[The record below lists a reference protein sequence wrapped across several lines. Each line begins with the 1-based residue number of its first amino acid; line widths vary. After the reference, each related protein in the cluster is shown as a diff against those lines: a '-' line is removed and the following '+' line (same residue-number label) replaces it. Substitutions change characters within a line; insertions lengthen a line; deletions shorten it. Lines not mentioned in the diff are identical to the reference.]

1 MLDELDPTFPKTFF
15 LTVTRFTTP
24 FGFINEL
31 LTYHRERTEARD
43 NASLFQVVCVIR
55 YWLTNYFHHL
65 ALKDR
70 MATLPR
76 LRQALDTAVSTAHSS
91 TPPLGA
97 DIAECRELF
106 DKAAVD
112 IATPRATG
120 VERALQ
126 LSRAAD
132 ADVTVRWRPVHA
144 FVVWVCGALTPT
156 LLVRA
161 CGDLRLQ
168 HYQHVTNMWD
178 VAIKDLAEQWTLLE
192 FCMFQAIPLV
202 EFMDKAWGEPR
213 CVWYRYPSLLSLVC
227 MPTHLTWC
235 VRACVRQI

>member
-1 MLDELDPTFPKTFF
+1 VLDELDPTFPKTFF

-120 VERALQ
+120 VERALH
-126 LSRAAD
+126 LARAAD
-132 ADVTVRWRPVHA
+132 ADVTVRWRPCMRSL
-144 FVVWVCGALTPT
+144 CGCA
-156 LLVRA
+156 V
-161 CGDLRLQ
+161 
-168 HYQHVTNMWD
+168 N
-178 VAIKDLAEQWTLLE
+178 
-192 FCMFQAIPLV
+192 
-202 EFMDKAWGEPR
+202 
-213 CVWYRYPSLLSLVC
+213 
-227 MPTHLTWC
+227 
-235 VRACVRQI
+235 